1 MKNSAAGKVFW
12 FVLAVRLL
20 LAGVVSGL
28 PADSTNQKTVG
39 FQPPKLAQQYGFVK
53 YGLNKIEAKDSL
65 AMTTFYNALHALQ
78 NGTRRKV
85 NIVHIGD
92 SHIQADIFS
101 GRMRTLLQ
109 ETDAFENGGRGFVF
123 PYPLARTN
131 NPWNYKVTSTGIWSG
146 CKNVQYAQNCNWGL
160 AGITA
165 ETSDSSATFSI
176 QNNSVPVSKV
186 RIFYPVKDLTQ
197 FSVSLKASDI
207 IYQPVRTDTL
217 GFAEFILSAE
227 VTEVQVLLQKTF
239 TRQKHFTLQGISL
252 ENERPG
258 LVYSSLGVNG
268 AEVVSFLRSNVAFE
282 NNLAALNPDLIIISL
297 GTNDAYGKNFN
308 PETFK
313 QNYGTLIQRIKK
325 AAPQA
330 SVLFTTPGDNYRHRK
345 YPNYS
350 NVKATAKLYELAE
363 ETGCAV
369 WNFYHVMGGLR
380 SVVKWQ
386 LNGLAAKDKVHL
398 TGKGY
403 RLQGDL
409 LFDAMMNDYL
419 NFSKKAGI

>member
-1 MKNSAAGKVFW
+1 M
-12 FVLAVRLL
+12 VLFTRLL
-20 LAGVVSGL
+20 LAGVVFGL
-28 PADSTNQKTVG
+28 PADTVKHQTVG
-39 FQPPKLAQQYGFVK
+39 EKLPKLAREYSFVK
-53 YGLNKIEAKDSL
+53 YSLNKIEAEDSL
-65 AMTTFYNALHALQ
+65 AMAPFYRALDSLQ

-85 NIVHIGD
+85 NVVHIGD

-101 GRMRTLLQ
+101 GRMRSLLQ
-109 ETDAFENGGRGFVF
+109 NSEAFGNGGRGLVF

-131 NPWNYKVTSTGIWSG
+131 NPWNYKVTSSGVWSG
-146 CKNVQYAQNCNWGL
+146 FKNVQYAENCNWGL
-160 AGITA
+160 AGIVA

-186 RIFYPVKDLTQ
+186 RVFYPVQDLTQ
-197 FSVSLKASDI
+197 FSVSVQAAGVV
-207 IYQPVRTDTL
+207 YQPLRIDML
-217 GFAEFILSAE
+217 GFAEFVFAEE
-227 VTEVQVLLQKTF
+227 VTEVQVLLQKKF

-258 LVYSSLGVNG
+258 VVYSSLGVNG
-268 AEVVSFLRSNVAFE
+268 AEVISFLRSSNAFE
-282 NNLAALNPDLIIISL
+282 NNLTALNPDLIIISL

-308 PETFK
+308 PEKFK
-313 QNYGTLIQRIKK
+313 QNYGTLLQRIRK
-325 AAPQA
+325 AAPRA
-330 SVLFTTPGDNYRHRK
+330 SVLLTTPGDNYRQRK
-345 YPNYS
+345 YPNYH
-350 NVKATAKLYELAE
+350 NVKATAKIYELAE

-409 LFDAMMNDYL
+409 LFEALMKGYGND
-419 NFSKKAGI
+419 